1 MQIKSS
7 CESMC
12 VDYYEIKDINGKI
25 DTQNRLKVLTFMGET
40 MKKGVINVWKMAEEL
55 DDYLQNY
62 NYKVTINTKR
72 PPQLVLKRRIIMYLS
87 EHFGRAFWV
96 DDNNEFRSCPL
107 FVNNKPD
114 YSQVDYVS
122 EWTDLEGVR
131 LDKLFNIHRIE
142 ILNRIFRIKYQIV
155 TLFNRRCLQ

>member
-7 CESMC
+7 CESKC
-12 VDYYEIKDINGKI
+12 VDYYEIKDVHGQL

-72 PPQLVLKRRIIMYLS
+72 PAQLVLTK
-87 EHFGRAFWV
+87 E
-96 DDNNEFRSCPL
+96 
-107 FVNNKPD
+107 D
-114 YSQVDYVS
+114 YYVS
-122 EWTDLEGVR
+122 
-131 LDKLFNIHRIE
+131 
-142 ILNRIFRIKYQIV
+142 
-155 TLFNRRCLQ
+155 

>member
-1 MQIKSS
+1 MVLSQQFGQFQKGIFLRYDCLIGRYLIMQIKSS

-12 VDYYEIKDINGKI
+12 VDFYEIKDVNGNI

-72 PPQLVLKRRIIMYLS
+72 PPQLVLKK
-87 EHFGRAFWV
+87 E
-96 DDNNEFRSCPL
+96 
-107 FVNNKPD
+107 D
-114 YSQVDYVS
+114 YYVS
-122 EWTDLEGVR
+122 
-131 LDKLFNIHRIE
+131 
-142 ILNRIFRIKYQIV
+142 
-155 TLFNRRCLQ
+155 

>member
-12 VDYYEIKDINGKI
+12 VDYYEIKDINGNL

-40 MKKGVINVWKMAEEL
+40 MKKGVINVWKMAEQL

-72 PPQLVLKRRIIMYLS
+72 SPQLVLKRR
-87 EHFGRAFWV
+87 
-96 DDNNEFRSCPL
+96 
-107 FVNNKPD
+107 D
-114 YSQVDYVS
+114 YYVS
-122 EWTDLEGVR
+122 
-131 LDKLFNIHRIE
+131 
-142 ILNRIFRIKYQIV
+142 
-155 TLFNRRCLQ
+155 

>member
-12 VDYYEIKDINGKI
+12 VDYYEIKDVHGKL

-40 MKKGVINVWKMAEEL
+40 QKKSVINVWKMAEQL

-72 PPQLVLKRRIIMYLS
+72 PPQLVLKRR
-87 EHFGRAFWV
+87 
-96 DDNNEFRSCPL
+96 
-107 FVNNKPD
+107 D
-114 YSQVDYVS
+114 YYVS
-122 EWTDLEGVR
+122 
-131 LDKLFNIHRIE
+131 
-142 ILNRIFRIKYQIV
+142 
-155 TLFNRRCLQ
+155 

>member
-12 VDYYEIKDINGKI
+12 VDFYEIKDINGKI

-72 PPQLVLKRRIIMYLS
+72 PAQLVLTKEYYY
-87 EHFGRAFWV
+87 A
-96 DDNNEFRSCPL
+96 N
-107 FVNNKPD
+107 
-114 YSQVDYVS
+114 
-122 EWTDLEGVR
+122 
-131 LDKLFNIHRIE
+131 
-142 ILNRIFRIKYQIV
+142 
-155 TLFNRRCLQ
+155 

>member
-12 VDYYEIKDINGKI
+12 VDYYEIKVVHGKI

-72 PPQLVLKRRIIMYLS
+72 PPQLVLKRR
-87 EHFGRAFWV
+87 
-96 DDNNEFRSCPL
+96 
-107 FVNNKPD
+107 D
-114 YSQVDYVS
+114 YYVS
-122 EWTDLEGVR
+122 
-131 LDKLFNIHRIE
+131 
-142 ILNRIFRIKYQIV
+142 
-155 TLFNRRCLQ
+155 